1 MSVNERYLPATSMTN
16 RLAVFAV
23 KHPSFL
29 KIAIIILTGFLSGG
43 FTDSFAEKIK
53 SNVIRTEASL
63 IAAENLLNSIR
74 SLKSLFVQSSTT
86 GASTS
91 GNLYMKR
98 PGNLRIDY
106 KKPDTLQIYANG
118 AWIFYVDK
126 ELKEISQ
133 LPLAETPASFL
144 IRDRFKF
151 SEGLTVL
158 KITKTPLTLEISA
171 ARRGQEEA
179 GSFTLIFSNKV
190 DTFRGWAITD
200 AQGIRT
206 TIKLI
211 SPIINNPIPNEVF
224 NFTPPDWAFPKDE

>member
-1 MSVNERYLPATSMTN
+1 MTN
-16 RLAVFAV
+16 RLTVFAV
-23 KHPSFL
+23 KHPFFL
-29 KIAIIILTGFLSGG
+29 KITIIIFTGVVCGG
-43 FTDSFAEKIK
+43 FTESFAQNSKL
-53 SNVIRTEASL
+53 NVKRTEASL
-63 IAAENLLNSIR
+63 IAAEKLLNSIR

-91 GNLYMKR
+91 GTLYMKR

-106 KKPDTLQIYANG
+106 RKPDTLQIYADG
-118 AWIFYVDK
+118 TWIFYVDK

-158 KITKTPLTLEISA
+158 KITKTPLTIEISA
-171 ARRGQEEA
+171 ARRGQEET
-179 GSFTLIFSNKV
+179 GSFTLFFSDKV
-190 DTFRGWAITD
+190 DDFIGWAVTD

-211 SPIINNPIPNEVF
+211 SPVINKPIQKKIF
-224 NFTPPDWAFPKDE
+224 DFRPPEWAFPKDEP

>member
-1 MSVNERYLPATSMTN
+1 MTN
-16 RLAVFAV
+16 RVAIFAV

-29 KIAIIILTGFLSGG
+29 KIAIIISTGFLCGG
-43 FTDSFAEKIK
+43 FTDSFAQKIR
-53 SNVIRTEASL
+53 SNVLRTEASL
-63 IAAENLLNSIR
+63 MAAEKLLNSIR

-91 GNLYMKR
+91 GTLYMSR

-106 KKPDTLQIYANG
+106 KKPDTLQIYSDG
-118 AWIFYVDK
+118 TWIFYVDK
-126 ELKEISQ
+126 ELQEISHR
-133 LPLAETPASFL
+133 PLAETPASFL

-158 KITKTPLTLEISA
+158 KITETPLTLEISA

-179 GSFTLIFSNKV
+179 GSFALIFSDKV
-190 DTFRGWAITD
+190 DAFRGWAITD

-206 TIKLI
+206 TITLI
-211 SPIINNPIPNEVF
+211 SPVINKPIGKKVF
-224 NFTPPDWAFPKDE
+224 DFRPPEWAFPKDEP